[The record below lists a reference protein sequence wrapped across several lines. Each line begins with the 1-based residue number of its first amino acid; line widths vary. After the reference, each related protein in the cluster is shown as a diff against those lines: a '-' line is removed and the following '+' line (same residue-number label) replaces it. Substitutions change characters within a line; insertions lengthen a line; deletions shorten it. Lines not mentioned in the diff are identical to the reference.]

1 MIKSGKLILFTL
13 LVLALFGCAESE
25 SGGSGSVVPLRAE
38 GLKVP
43 IAWVTEEN
51 DCFTLNWDDSN
62 ADQYRVLYWRGNEA
76 PQEHITTNTAYTIP
90 TCGVIYSVIV
100 EAYDEL
106 GNSLFSQPVTTDV
119 L

>member
-1 MIKSGKLILFTL
+1 MIDNGKLFLFTTL
-13 LVLALFGCAESE
+13 ILVLFGCAESE
-25 SGGSGSVVPLRAE
+25 SGGSGSANLSRSE

-43 IAWVTEEN
+43 YAWVTEEN

-76 PQEHITTNTAYTIP
+76 PQEHTTTSTAYTIP